1 MRGAKVER
9 AGTTVKPI
17 KMAGIRLC
25 REKPPAGFAPPGEKS
40 RTNPAPPPSS
50 GSLVPPPPRFSFTA
64 ALGIAGCLAL
74 ATAGCVA
81 PTNLNLPLHPFAST
95 DQNDPI
101 VEKADA
107 SPPPVLLS
115 RDMSPLHEFGRQH
128 MADTWEATAQV
139 DFIVDEHGV
148 PRQVFAT
155 AASDPRY
162 GEALAIAVSRWR
174 YNPGMKAGKL
184 VRVHLQVVMSGSGH
198 PTSPPTVGVER
209 QLDDTVP

>member
-1 MRGAKVER
+1 M
-9 AGTTVKPI
+9 P
-17 KMAGIRLC
+17 GIRL
-25 REKPPAGFAPPGEKS
+25 RGEKPPAGFARPGEKS
-40 RTNPAPPPSS
+40 RTNPARNPSS
-50 GSLVPPPPRFSFTA
+50 ASLVPPSSRSSFLAVLGA
-64 ALGIAGCLAL
+64 AGWLAL

-81 PTNLNLPLHPFAST
+81 PTNLNLPIHPFATT

-101 VEKADA
+101 VEKSDA
-107 SPPPVLLS
+107 APAPVLLS
-115 RDMSPLHEFGRQH
+115 RDLSPLHEFGRQH

-174 YNPGMKAGKL
+174 YRPGMKAGKL
-184 VRVHLQVVMSGSGH
+184 VRVHLQVTMSGSGH

-209 QLDDTVP
+209 KLDDRGP